1 MTSIEHFKGFPL
13 EYEWFLLEKYAS
25 FIATCRYVE
34 IYYPEH
40 EVSYMLVK
48 SDDVLTDLLFF
59 GNKGNTATCF
69 NALACIDQEI
79 LLQCIDKLFDAYPA
93 IKKVL
98 IDASY
103 RTYTLP
109 KSVLSFVSDNHIL
122 NLPETLDDFYA
133 QLGSKTRKHI
143 KARNIKLGNEFQNVK
158 YVLTY
163 GTEIDESVVGKIIDF
178 NRDRMKQKGKVP
190 GINDNSKNKIYQY
203 STCYGCVA
211 YIELNGELVAGCIA
225 TIINSEIFLHVIAH
239 DINYSKYNV
248 GEVCVFFLIQ
258 TAIEKRM
265 PVMHF
270 LWGKSELKRRFL
282 ARPSALYSY
291 YVFRSYSLSFLI
303 SKFKMWLDKLLVDFK
318 ESKLSTPVRNLI
330 TNFRKKF
337 RLNNPIVI

>member
-1 MTSIEHFKGFPL
+1 MISVECFKGFPL
-13 EYEWFLLEKYAS
+13 EYESFLLEKYAS

-40 EVSYMLVK
+40 EVNYMLVK
-48 SDDVLTDLLFF
+48 KDGVLTDLLFF

-69 NALACIDQEI
+69 NALTCIDQEI
-79 LLQCIDKLFDAYPA
+79 LLQCIGKLFETYPA
-93 IKKVL
+93 LKKVL

-103 RTYTLP
+103 CTYSLP

-122 NLPETLDDFYA
+122 KLPETLDDFYA

-143 KARNIKLGNEFQNVK
+143 KARNTKLSAEFQNVK
-158 YVLTY
+158 YVLKY
-163 GTEIDESVVGKIIDF
+163 GAEIEESVVDKIIHF

-203 STCYGCVA
+203 STYYGCVA

-225 TIINSEIFLHVIAH
+225 TIINNEIFLHVIAH

-265 PVMHF
+265 PVIHF

-282 ARPSALYSY
+282 ARPSTLYSY
-291 YVFRSYSLSFLI
+291 YVFKSYSLSFIL
-303 SKFKMWLDKLLVDFK
+303 SKLKMWLDKLVVGFK
-318 ESKLSTPVRNLI
+318 ESKLSTPIRNLI
-330 TNFRKKF
+330 MDFRKKV
-337 RLNNPIVI
+337 PIE